1 MEPCI
6 EAYNHISR
14 VERMGPVRTW
24 EKIKAIIPNFIPECD
39 IEKYHTLFFLLLD
52 KGKLLKKEDIYIG
65 LNHDQMIAFMEEFKE
80 HKINLYNID
89 HHHDM
94 GYEGNNGAFDSLG
107 VANWVHFANK
117 DMKLSSYT
125 WIHNVNSIYPTEEL
139 CEQYKRYTHTTDI
152 NILNNIQFDK
162 IFLCASWEWVPLKY
176 EPLFDILVSAIDKR

>member
-1 MEPCI
+1 
-6 EAYNHISR
+6 
-14 VERMGPVRTW
+14 
-24 EKIKAIIPNFIPECD
+24 
-39 IEKYHTLFFLLLD
+39 
-52 KGKLLKKEDIYIG
+52 
-65 LNHDQMIAFMEEFKE
+65 MIAFMEEFKE